1 MEAKEILTKIKQL
14 FADLTAPVAAAAP
27 AAPEAVLPTEYELKD
42 GGKVMIDKLEVG
54 GIVMVDGAA
63 ALPGDLEL
71 ADGTKLTVA
80 DNGVISEM
88 VAAEVIADEPPA
100 MEDMSTPAA
109 MQIALSKFADISA
122 PDTDIK
128 KMAVILKACF
138 ENVFGWQIREAQEKA
153 TRDAAIEVYK
163 SGFSVHEEKIKK
175 QQSIIEQLLTLSQLI
190 VDAPAAAPDAAAKT
204 SNNFKEEKQT
214 YSPILFN

>member
-14 FADLTAPVAAAAP
+14 FADLTAPVAA

-63 ALPGDLEL
+63 ALPGDIEL

-80 DNGVISEM
+80 DNGVISDLTMGTGVEP
-88 VAAEVIADEPPA
+88 VEPIAEPA
-100 MEDMSTPAA
+100 MEDMGAKFTAFE
-109 MQIALSKFADISA
+109 IATNEKFANYSSKF
-122 PDTDIK
+122 
-128 KMAVILKACF
+128 
-138 ENVFGWQIREAQEKA
+138 EAQEIQLGKMTTQLNKA
-153 TRDAAIEVYK
+153 NKV
-163 SGFSVHEEKIKK
+163 
-175 QQSIIEQLLTLSQLI
+175 IEQLLTLSQLI

-204 SNNFKEEKQT
+204 SNNFKEEKQQ
-214 YSPILFN
+214 YSSILFN

>member
-14 FADLTAPVAAAAP
+14 FADLTAPVAAAEP
-27 AAPEAVLPTEYELKD
+27 AAPEVAIPTEYELKD

-71 ADGTKLTVA
+71 ADGTKLTVG

-88 VAAEVIADEPPA
+88 VSAEVIADEIPVV
-100 MEDMSTPAA
+100 EDMGAKFTAFE
-109 MQIALSKFADISA
+109 IATNEKFANYASKF
-122 PDTDIK
+122 
-128 KMAVILKACF
+128 
-138 ENVFGWQIREAQEKA
+138 EAQEIQLGKMTTQLNKA
-153 TRDAAIEVYK
+153 NKV
-163 SGFSVHEEKIKK
+163 
-175 QQSIIEQLLTLSQLI
+175 IEQLLTLSQLI

-204 SNNFKEEKQT
+204 SNNFKEEKQQAFIKT
-214 YSPILFN
+214 VSENIFTN

>member
-14 FADLTAPVAAAAP
+14 FADLTAPVAAAEP
-27 AAPEAVLPTEYELKD
+27 AAPEVAMPTEYELKD

-88 VAAEVIADEPPA
+88 VAAEVIPDEIPVV
-100 MEDMSTPAA
+100 EDMGAKFTAFE
-109 MQIALSKFADISA
+109 IATNEKFANYASKF
-122 PDTDIK
+122 
-128 KMAVILKACF
+128 
-138 ENVFGWQIREAQEKA
+138 EAQEIQLGKMTTQLNKA
-153 TRDAAIEVYK
+153 NKV
-163 SGFSVHEEKIKK
+163 
-175 QQSIIEQLLTLSQLI
+175 IEQLLTLSQLI

>member
-14 FADLTAPVAAAAP
+14 FADLTAPVAAAEP
-27 AAPEAVLPTEYELKD
+27 AAPEVAMPTEYELKD

-80 DNGVISEM
+80 DNGVISALTMGTGIEP
-88 VAAEVIADEPPA
+88 AEPIAEPA
-100 MEDMSTPAA
+100 MEDMGAKFTAFETA
-109 MQIALSKFADISA
+109 TNEKFANYA
-122 PDTDIK
+122 AK
-128 KMAVILKACF
+128 F
-138 ENVFGWQIREAQEKA
+138 EAQEIQLTKMNTQLNKA
-153 TRDAAIEVYK
+153 NKV
-163 SGFSVHEEKIKK
+163 
-175 QQSIIEQLLTLSQLI
+175 IEQLLTLSQLI
-190 VDAPAAAPDAAAKT
+190 VDAPAATPDAAAKT
-204 SNNFKEEKQT
+204 SNNFKEEKQQ

>member
-14 FADLTAPVAAAAP
+14 FADLTAPVAAAEP

-88 VAAEVIADEPPA
+88 KPSMVTEEPPA

-109 MQIALSKFADISA
+109 MQAALAKFADTVTGDPHMA
-122 PDTDIK
+122 
-128 KMAVILKACF
+128 KMMVILKAVF
-138 ENVFGWQIREAQEKA
+138 ENVFGWQLREAQEKA

-163 SGFSVHEEKIKK
+163 SGFSIHEEKIKK

-204 SNNFKEEKQT
+204 SNNFKEETKQ
-214 YSPILFN
+214 YSPILFNN